1 MKKKIIIIG
10 AGVSGLAVGS
20 YLQMNGY
27 ETEIFEQHNMP
38 GGLCTS
44 FKRKGYTFD
53 TCIHWLMGS
62 GPSKNLYEVWK
73 ELHAVQGKRFI
84 EWDTFMVIR
93 TDSGEKL
100 TLFTDPDKLETEM
113 LRLGPDDGK
122 LIRIFCRGIKKLS
135 VLDFPAAAEKMGFL
149 KNIRMLLRSIFL
161 MPAFMKL
168 SSTDMFRF
176 IDTMKSPVL
185 KDALRKMIGGL
196 DISFFPIIAPIMML
210 GFMYRKSAG
219 YPIGGSLE
227 FAKSIEKR
235 YIGLGGNINYSNRVD
250 TIIVRNDTA
259 VGIKTGGKEYTA
271 DKVIS
276 CADGHATLFDMLGGK
291 YISKKIRTA
300 YETYPLYSSLL
311 YVSIGIARQMKD
323 VPHSLVFPLKKEII
337 AENGALKLNS
347 LYIRIFNFD
356 TTLAPEGK
364 TGIIVMINTHNYDYW
379 SDLKKKDPEKYNAEK
394 ERLGRDVVEAIDAEL
409 GDITSRVEVVDVAT
423 PYTWNRYTGN
433 WKGSYEGFL
442 PTRKTMMK
450 SLGFTVPGLK
460 NFYMHG
466 QWVAIGGGLPPAAT
480 NGRALAKL
488 ICKKDGIKFNVV
500 E

>member
-10 AGVSGLAVGS
+10 AGISGLAVGS

-27 ETEIFEQHNMP
+27 ETEIFEQHNLP

-84 EWDTFMVIR
+84 EWDTYMVIR
-93 TDSGEKL
+93 TDSGEEF
-100 TLFTDPDKLETEM
+100 TVFTDPDKLETEM

-122 LIRIFCRGIKKLS
+122 MIRIFCRAVKKFS
-135 VLDFPAAAEKMGFL
+135 ELDFPAGTEKPGFL
-149 KNIRMLLRSIFL
+149 KNFGMLLRSISL
-161 MPAFMKL
+161 MPLLMKL
-168 SSTDMFRF
+168 GSTDMFSF
-176 IDTMKSPVL
+176 IDTMKSRVL
-185 KDALRKMIGGL
+185 KDALRKMMGDL
-196 DISFFPIIAPIMML
+196 DISFPMIAPIMML

-250 TIIVRNDTA
+250 TIIVDDDTA
-259 VGIKTGGKEYTA
+259 VGIKAGGKEYAA
-271 DKVIS
+271 DTVIS

-300 YETYPLYSSLL
+300 YETYPLFPSLL
-311 YVSIGIARQMKD
+311 YVSIGIARRMND

-337 AENGALKLNS
+337 AENGALTLKN

-356 TTLAPEGK
+356 PTLAAEGK
-364 TGIIVMINTHNYDYW
+364 TSIIVMINTYNYAYW
-379 SDLKKKDPEKYNAEK
+379 SDLKRKDPEKYNAEK
-394 ERLGRDVVEAIDAEL
+394 ERLGRDVVGAIDAEL
-409 GDITSRVEVVDVAT
+409 GDITSNVEVVDVAT

-450 SLGFTVPGLK
+450 SLGFTIPGLK

-466 QWVAIGGGLPPAAT
+466 QWVAIGGGLPPAAI
-480 NGRALAKL
+480 NGRALAGL
-488 ICKKDGIKFNVV
+488 ICKKDGIKLNVV